1 MERHNTKV
9 QLNKNAGFSLIEL
22 LIAVIVLAIIIVP
35 FTRSFISSSR
45 MNGNSRRLQRATT
58 VAQDIMEGLKAYNID
73 ELKEQFAHPEDG
85 FYVIDNSLVR
95 GSAAIDTDNTDEAAG
110 IYYFTMED
118 VRIQNVEYDALIKLD
133 ASVYKEGNLK
143 SDDSNNKHDN
153 ALNTSYGLAQP
164 GSVVKGRDGSY
175 IQSMDTTKDA
185 LSEIQNSFG
194 LTDPDALP
202 DKIDAEGNKVK
213 EDFSFNIFK
222 NMGGSVKRT
231 ITLDI
236 DKETKTEKDEDG
248 NEIEVDYCNAKI
260 KIEYECTDGVT
271 SKTIIVTGDD
281 SDPYTPCGMD
291 ITSGNFY
298 LFYYPFYE
306 AKVNTPEWTDNIIID
321 NKSGKP
327 FQIFIVKQV
336 EMSSELD
343 ADGNQ
348 KPVLSDSQLDIA
360 EKQYKVN
367 VNIKDSSGDL
377 KNTAIRTNLGMNL
390 VNSTYAGGV
399 TRPADGK
406 MPTYE
411 VEKEDGDI
419 KSHVK
424 YLFNGSDLG
433 DSTGVNV
440 FGLAGTKFRGTGETN
455 IRSDKITEVIF
466 DIEVSIYKQGACDED
481 FPESLRLVRIEGS
494 KNN

>member
-1 MERHNTKV
+1 MSKHSREK
-9 QLNKNAGFSLIEL
+9 QLNSNAGFSLIEL

-35 FTRSFISSSR
+35 FTRSFMSSSR

-73 ELKEQFAHPEDG
+73 ELKAQFAYPEDG
-85 FYVIDNSLVR
+85 FYVIDNSLIR
-95 GSAAIDTDNTDEAAG
+95 GGTAIDTVKTDEAAG
-110 IYYFTMED
+110 IYYFTMKD
-118 VRIQNVEYDALIKLD
+118 IRIQNVEYDALIKLD

-164 GSVVKGRDGSY
+164 GSVIKGRDGSY
-175 IQSMDTTKDA
+175 VQSTDMTKNA
-185 LSEIQNSFG
+185 LTKIRDSFG

-202 DKIDAEGNKVK
+202 LPDGE
-213 EDFSFNIFK
+213 EFSFKNFK
-222 NMGGSVKRT
+222 NMGGIVERT

-236 DKETKTEKDEDG
+236 NHTGTKKEKDEDG
-248 NEIEVDYCNAKI
+248 NEIDVDYCNAAI
-260 KIEYECTDGVT
+260 KIEYKCTYGGT
-271 SKTIIVTGDD
+271 EKTIIVTGDD
-281 SDPYTPCGMD
+281 SDPYAPCGMD

-298 LFYYPFYE
+298 LFYYPCYE
-306 AKVNTPEWTDNIIID
+306 AKEDNIVI
-321 NKSGKP
+321 NNNSGGP
-327 FQIFIVKQV
+327 FQVFIVKQV

-348 KPVLSDSQLDIA
+348 QSVLSDSQLDIA

-367 VNIKDSSGDL
+367 VNINDSSNDV
-377 KNTAIRTNLGMNL
+377 KNIAIRTNLGMNL

-399 TRPADGK
+399 TRPAEGN

-424 YLFNGSDLG
+424 YLLNGVDLG
-433 DSTGVNV
+433 NSSGVNV

-466 DIEVSIYKQGACDED
+466 DIEISIYKQGACDED
-481 FPESLRLVRIEGS
+481 FPESQRMVRIEGS